1 MILDF
6 LTKLEKQYTMTQYY
20 RSYSLKLTLF
30 TFFTS
35 AVVPLMCELINRSD
49 GYEVLISNMLMMFL
63 VNAFVTPI
71 MWTMNFTYF
80 LKKFRICLI
89 NCKKDPKDE
98 DKNHNM
104 TQRELNDLYE
114 LADMDISYK
123 YSYLAKTLLMT
134 FLYIPIFPLGI
145 IISLLGFIFGYFL
158 EKFNYC
164 YMYKRPEMLNHRL
177 CVFYVNHFDII
188 LFVYS
193 IGNYIFMNDVYNN
206 KTISLV
212 SIIIFGI
219 ITIIPYSKFLQ
230 KSFIGIKESDINHIK
245 YEDQFIYF
253 ANDYDRAN
261 PITRMKGTKNYLEK
275 LLSSNKITREKTNVI
290 LNQVKTLN
298 LMDIYYE
305 NRKNKYIFDAQRNF
319 ARAAG
324 RKFLNLPIKKEN
336 KKEIKISLRKENIE
350 PFNQA
355 NNFNGV
361 GYINISEE
369 NTEKEGDNNIVNI
382 YNNPHFMDY
391 GCMIQSYLNKIIE
404 NNENNENSINE
415 ENDLMIID
423 ENNNED
429 DKDDKLFEDKI
440 KIEGE

>member
-1 MILDF
+1 
-6 LTKLEKQYTMTQYY
+6 
-20 RSYSLKLTLF
+20 
-30 TFFTS
+30 
-35 AVVPLMCELINRSD
+35 
-49 GYEVLISNMLMMFL
+49 
-63 VNAFVTPI
+63 
-71 MWTMNFTYF
+71 
-80 LKKFRICLI
+80 
-89 NCKKDPKDE
+89 
-98 DKNHNM
+98 
-104 TQRELNDLYE
+104 
-114 LADMDISYK
+114 
-123 YSYLAKTLLMT
+123 MT

-145 IISLLGFIFGYFL
+145 VISLLGFIFGYFL

-193 IGNYIFMNDVYNN
+193 IGNYIFMNDAYNN

-290 LNQVKTLN
+290 LHQVNTLN

-319 ARAAG
+319 ARVAG
-324 RKFLNLPIKKEN
+324 RKFLNLPIKQSN
-336 KKEIKISLRKENIE
+336 KKEIKISLGEENIE
-350 PFNQA
+350 PCNQA
-355 NNFNGV
+355 NNINGV

-369 NTEKEGDNNIVNI
+369 NVEKEGDNNIANI

-391 GCMIQSYLNKIIE
+391 GCMIQSYLNKII
-404 NNENNENSINE
+404 ENNENSINE

>member
-1 MILDF
+1 
-6 LTKLEKQYTMTQYY
+6 
-20 RSYSLKLTLF
+20 
-30 TFFTS
+30 
-35 AVVPLMCELINRSD
+35 
-49 GYEVLISNMLMMFL
+49 
-63 VNAFVTPI
+63 
-71 MWTMNFTYF
+71 
-80 LKKFRICLI
+80 
-89 NCKKDPKDE
+89 
-98 DKNHNM
+98 
-104 TQRELNDLYE
+104 
-114 LADMDISYK
+114 
-123 YSYLAKTLLMT
+123 
-134 FLYIPIFPLGI
+134 
-145 IISLLGFIFGYFL
+145 
-158 EKFNYC
+158 
-164 YMYKRPEMLNHRL
+164 
-177 CVFYVNHFDII
+177 
-188 LFVYS
+188 
-193 IGNYIFMNDVYNN
+193 MNDAYKNE
-206 KTISLV
+206 TISLV

-290 LNQVKTLN
+290 LHQVNTLN

-324 RKFLNLPIKKEN
+324 RKFLNLPIKQSN
-336 KKEIKISLRKENIE
+336 KKEIKISLGEENIE
-350 PFNQA
+350 PCNQA
-355 NNFNGV
+355 NNINGV

-369 NTEKEGDNNIVNI
+369 NVEKEGDNNIANI

-404 NNENNENSINE
+404 SNENSINE

-429 DKDDKLFEDKI
+429 DKDIKLFEDKI
-440 KIEGE
+440 KIENK